1 MPSAKKTKAKPVRL
15 LCYGDTHCG
24 HVGGLTHP
32 DFWQNAKEPWGKN
45 QRTLWKWFAAKIREF
60 GPFDLA
66 VHNGDA
72 LDGPGK
78 KSGGSE
84 QIHTSEAK
92 QIEMAEAVIRF
103 VNAPRNIQILGTG
116 YHVGNRNDWERE
128 LAKRLEKDFGE
139 VPCAAEIVLNVNG
152 ATFNFKHHTGKSSVP
167 HGMNAIAKE
176 RLWDVVNFSNGHSK
190 RPAKYYFRS
199 HIHETRNAGK
209 ADLWKVESL
218 PGLQWPGS
226 KYGRRCSGG
235 YDMGFVALTIDANGK
250 VTEWDS
256 VLARIEDS
264 SPEFL
269 ELTF

>member
-32 DFWQNAKEPWGKN
+32 DFWQNAREPWGKN

-103 VNAPRNIQILGTG
+103 VNAGQNVQILGTG
-116 YHVGNRNDWERE
+116 YHVGNRNDWERV
-128 LAKRLEKDFGE
+128 LAQRLGI
-139 VPCAAEIVLNVNG
+139 PCAAELFLTVNG
-152 ATFNFKHHTGKSSVP
+152 KTFNFKHHTGRPSVI
-167 HGMNAIAKE
+167 HGMHAVVKE
-176 RLWDVVNFSNGHSK
+176 RSWDVLNHYDHGHKK
-190 RPAKYYFRS
+190 RPAEIYVRS
-199 HIHETRNAGK
+199 HIHMTREASK
-209 ADLWKVESL
+209 ADIWKTVVL
-218 PGLQWPGS
+218 PALEWPGS
-226 KYGRRCSGG
+226 KFGRRCSGD
-235 YDMGFVALTIDANGK
+235 YDMGFLAATINEDGK
-250 VTEWDS
+250 VTEWDYAI
-256 VLARIEDS
+256 ARPEDHG
-264 SPEFL
+264 PEFL